1 MIHTRFPNRGAGILF
16 VVRALAEY
24 PGRMPRMD
32 IENKR
37 LEITNFLLDIPYI
50 LCYND
55 LAFRALFF

>member
-1 MIHTRFPNRGAGILF
+1 MLF
-16 VVRALAEY
+16 AVRTPAEY

-32 IENKR
+32 IENKK